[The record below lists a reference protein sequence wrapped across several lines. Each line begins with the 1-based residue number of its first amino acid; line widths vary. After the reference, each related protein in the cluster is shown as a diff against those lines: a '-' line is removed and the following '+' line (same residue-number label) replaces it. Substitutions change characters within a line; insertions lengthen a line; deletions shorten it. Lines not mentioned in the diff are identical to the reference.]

1 MAVPA
6 LAAAVPLTWA
16 CHGLA
21 PPRTA
26 AAATSLSRL
35 GFPARPL
42 VWPRQLQKAKPAA
55 GVKELRSRRQNGGRA
70 VGPPRAAYI
79 APPATLQRDA
89 DRGDDSIEP
98 AQDPLTH
105 LKEPLRASPQAREAA
120 RQARSAAVLTWGSIM
135 ALVVTQR
142 LRILVAV
149 AALVGG
155 TCCTLVMPQF
165 SGQFFETLIGKRQG
179 KLGRLLG
186 SLAIVYVMEPIFTVA
201 YVTSMCT
208 AWEAVM
214 AKLRTAV
221 FQRLLVQKASLLLL
235 GPACSMHTLKHLVE
249 FYDKHKVGELQAL
262 LSTELGY
269 IEKIVSENVSRDRGF
284 RALSEVLG
292 TLAILF
298 TLSRELAP
306 ILGLL
311 ILGVSAGVAVY
322 KRTTAPVF
330 KAHAAA
336 QARISECANET
347 FGAIRTVRSFGG
359 EMRQYSMFG
368 SQVEAYRQSGTT
380 LSWLRS
386 ANESWT
392 RIAIYVSLLVVYY
405 LGGSKVKAGELPIGT
420 MVSFIGYTFTLT
432 FAVQGLVNTLADLRS
447 VLSAVGRVNNVAGSA
462 EFDDSLAIG
471 LAREAMGELESCKDI
486 KPPTLQPTSS
496 DRPLESAGSQKGVQE
511 RSVCELAW
519 TGDVTLEGV
528 YFAYPLRP
536 DAYVLKGI
544 NLRLRAESVTALV
557 GSSGAGKSTVVQL
570 LSRFYEPVEGRI
582 ALANWDVRSFDK
594 SEWAK
599 AVSLVNQ
606 EPVLFAMSVKDNIA
620 YGLPNDEVSHEDVVA
635 AAKAANAHDFVERLP
650 QGYDTLVGERGSLLS
665 GGQRQ
670 RVAIA
675 RALLKNSPILI
686 LDEAT
691 SALDSL
697 SERLVQDALERLMK
711 GRTTLVI
718 AHRLS
723 TVQAA
728 DQIAVLSNG
737 EVIELGS
744 HAQLISKQGA
754 YANLV
759 HSQRL
764 TFE

>member
-6 LAAAVPLTWA
+6 LAAAMPLTWA
-16 CHGLA
+16 CHAPA

-26 AAATSLSRL
+26 AATASLSRPGRL
-35 GFPARPL
+35 AL
-42 VWPRQLQKAKPAA
+42 VWPRQLQKAKRAA
-55 GVKELRSRRQNGGRA
+55 GAGELRSRRQTGGRA

-98 AQDPLTH
+98 AQDPITP

-120 RQARSAAVLTWGSIM
+120 RQARSVAVLTWGSIM
-135 ALVVTQR
+135 AIVVTQR
-142 LRILVAV
+142 LRILVAI

-155 TCCTLVMPQF
+155 TSCTLVMPQF

-179 KLGRLLG
+179 NLSRLLG

-208 AWEAVM
+208 TWEAVM

-221 FQRLLVQKASLLLL
+221 FQRLLVQK
-235 GPACSMHTLKHLVE
+235 VE

-311 ILGVSAGVAVY
+311 ILGVSVGVAVY

-368 SQVEAYRQSGTT
+368 SQVEAYRQSGTM

-392 RIAIYVSLLVVYY
+392 RIAVYVSLLVVYY

-486 KPPTLQPTSS
+486 KPPTRQPTSS
-496 DRPLESAGSQKGVQE
+496 DRTLELAGSQKGLQGG
-511 RSVCELAW
+511 SVCELAW

-544 NLRLRAESVTALV
+544 NLTLKAGSVTALV

-650 QGYDTLVGERGSLLS
+650 QSYDTLVGERGSLLS

-754 YANLV
+754 YAHLV